1 MDLLT
6 NSGWSPVNSIES
18 ILIQIRTEMVEGEK
32 EKREEKYLLL
42 GIFCLTNKCRWRPFG
57 FGKSKSLFCSGS
69 KRCVCASCRTAR
81 MDSSSDAESSLGRV
95 WKMRKKKK

>member
-32 EKREEKYLLL
+32 EKRREVSFVGNLL
-42 GIFCLTNKCRWRPFG
+42 FDQQ
-57 FGKSKSLFCSGS
+57 
-69 KRCVCASCRTAR
+69 
-81 MDSSSDAESSLGRV
+81 M
-95 WKMRKKKK
+95 